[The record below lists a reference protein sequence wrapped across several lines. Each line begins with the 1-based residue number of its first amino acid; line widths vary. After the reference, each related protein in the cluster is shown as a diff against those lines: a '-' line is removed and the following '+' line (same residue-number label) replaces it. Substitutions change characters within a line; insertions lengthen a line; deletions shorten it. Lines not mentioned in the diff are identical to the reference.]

1 MLNVGR
7 ILHYSGAG
15 HDSGVSAG
23 SGGGGKHCVA
33 RPIFSLVTIYLL
45 DASHR
50 RAMTIWLG
58 TLLDICLA
66 VVGYLAWLT

>member
-7 ILHYSGAG
+7 ILHYSDTG

-33 RPIFSLVTIYLL
+33 RPIFSLVTLYVL
-45 DASHR
+45 DASLR
-50 RAMTIWLG
+50 CAMTIWLG
-58 TLLDICLA
+58 TLVDICLA